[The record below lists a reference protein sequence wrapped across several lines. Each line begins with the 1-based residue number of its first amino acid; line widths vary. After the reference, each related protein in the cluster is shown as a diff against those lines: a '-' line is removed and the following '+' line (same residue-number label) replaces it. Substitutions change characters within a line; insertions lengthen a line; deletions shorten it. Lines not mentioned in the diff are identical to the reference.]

1 VSPLPVE
8 LGEGGLVR
16 RLTLGDAEPIWTI
29 VDAERDRLGV
39 WLPWVEV
46 TTSIDDQR
54 RWLESV
60 LADTRNLDGSG
71 IFVDGEYAGG
81 VGLTRDLF
89 GVSGEIGYWIG
100 SAHEGK
106 GLVTRAT
113 RAMIDIGFR
122 ELGLHRIM
130 IQAAVENVR
139 SRAIPERLGFT
150 QEGVLRQA
158 ERGSAGFH
166 DLVVYGLLEEEW
178 PG

>member
-1 VSPLPVE
+1 VSPLPVDI
-8 LGEGGLVR
+8 GEGGLVR
-16 RLTLGDAEPIWTI
+16 RLTIEDASAIWAI

-46 TTSIDDQR
+46 TTSIEDQR
-54 RWLESV
+54 RWLEGV
-60 LADTRNLDGSG
+60 LADERNLEGIG
-71 IFVDGEYAGG
+71 IFVDGAYAGG

-89 GVSGEIGYWIG
+89 GVGGEIGYWIC
-100 SAHEGK
+100 SDHEGK

-113 RAMIDIGFR
+113 RAMLDIGFR
-122 ELGLHRIM
+122 ELGLHRIA
-130 IQAAVENVR
+130 IRAAVQNVR
-139 SRAIPERLGFT
+139 SRAVPERLGFV

-166 DLVVYGLLEEEW
+166 DLVVYGLLEDEW